1 MCVKI
6 HYWRIYYLGMPD
18 IPDIFYWVSSRCW
31 VEAYVCRVP
40 PPPPPPPTPPTW
52 AETTHDRNDSRPKRP
67 TKIGRIDTPK
77 SGRNDPGRNDPADT
91 THGRNDPDSL
101 YPKVHV
107 ICKCRDKGDAAI
119 KKGLSILVKTTVFSL
134 KKHQL
139 KHPSDLILTLQSGYR
154 SIQYLLVSRDEYL
167 EGKTC
172 KQR

>member
-1 MCVKI
+1 M
-6 HYWRIYYLGMPD
+6 Y
-18 IPDIFYWVSSRCW
+18 
-31 VEAYVCRVP
+31 VEYP
-40 PPPPPPPTPPTW
+40 PPPHPTNMGRNDPRPKRLT
-52 AETTHDRNDSRPKRP
+52 AETTHQNRPNRL
-67 TKIGRIDTPK
+67 TPK